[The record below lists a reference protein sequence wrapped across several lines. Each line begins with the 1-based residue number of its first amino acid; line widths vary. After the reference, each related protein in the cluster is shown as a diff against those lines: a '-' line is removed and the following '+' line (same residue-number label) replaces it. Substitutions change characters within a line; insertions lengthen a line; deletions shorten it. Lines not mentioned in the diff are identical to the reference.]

1 MITMAEKY
9 RTGRALRPFSFIG
22 VVTYTI
28 AAHTADLAKGLMCV
42 LADKVATGSVFFT
55 YHLSSVLSANHG
67 LSMDVEMIAEMTGAL
82 EN

>member
-42 LADKVATGSVFFT
+42 LADKVATGSVFLLIICHQFCLQT
-55 YHLSSVLSANHG
+55 MVYLW
-67 LSMDVEMIAEMTGAL
+67 MWK
-82 EN
+82 